1 MKRFL
6 LLYIFITAGLKTFG
20 QEPLQTSDSLVAF
33 SLQEAINYA
42 IENNRNSIKAAKSIE
57 AAEEQKW
64 ETTSIGLPQIDAQID
79 YQNFLKQQVSLLP
92 AAAFDPL
99 GSIRQLEDY
108 YNLSDRQIK
117 DLPDAPEGFIPITF
131 GTKQNMNASATLTQL
146 LFDGSY
152 LVGLQSAKV
161 YLQISKNAK
170 TKTDLE
176 VRKGVINAYGNV
188 LLTNDRVDILQRN
201 LDVLKKNLDETSK
214 LYENGLEEE
223 ESVEQLQITNSDLE
237 NALTNTIRLR
247 DLAYQMLNITMGRQI
262 NSPLELTDSLAD
274 LAKKE
279 IQDQLLSTEFSLENS
294 IDYQIA
300 ENDMVSKELLLKL
313 EKSKSLPTLSAFLNG
328 GYLGNSDSFT
338 FAKKDQRW
346 FGYGLL
352 GVNLSI
358 PIFSSFGRSAATQRA
373 TIELEQA
380 KLDLEE
386 TASQIQLE
394 INRALSDF
402 NYAIENFY
410 NKERNLQLAERIE
423 NKNQI
428 KFFEGI
434 AGSFDLRQAQMQLY
448 TAQQEYLE
456 AMLNVINSKAELETI
471 LNQPQYSN

>member
-1 MKRFL
+1 MKRVSI
-6 LLYIFITAGLKTFG
+6 LYIFLVVSFQLFG
-20 QEPLQTSDSLVAF
+20 QQTIQPKDTLVAF
-33 SLQEAINYA
+33 SLDEAINYA
-42 IENNRNSIKAAKSIE
+42 IENNRNSINASKSIE

-99 GSIRQLEDY
+99 GSIRQLEEY
-108 YNLSDRQIK
+108 YDLTDRQIK
-117 DLPDAPEGFIPITF
+117 DLPEAPEGFLPITF

-176 VRKGVINAYGNV
+176 VRKAVINAYGNV
-188 LLTNDRVDILQRN
+188 LLTNDRVEILQRN
-201 LDVLKKNLDETSK
+201 LDVLKKNLNETSK
-214 LYENGLEEE
+214 LFENGMEEE

-237 NALTNTIRLR
+237 NALINTIRLR
-247 DLAYQMLNITMGRQI
+247 DLAYQMLNISLGRSL
-262 NSPLELTDSLAD
+262 NAPLQLTDTLSD

-279 IQDQLLSTEFSLENS
+279 IQDQLLPSDYSMENS
-294 IDYQIA
+294 VDYQIA

-313 EKSKSLPTLSAFLNG
+313 EKSRSLPTLSAFLSG
-328 GYLGNSDSFT
+328 GYNGNSDTFS

-346 FGYGLL
+346 FGYGLF

-358 PIFSSFGRSAATQRA
+358 PIFSSLGRSAATQRA
-373 TIELEQA
+373 SIELEQA

-394 INRALSDF
+394 INRASSDF

-410 NKERNLQLAERIE
+410 NKEKNLKLAERIE
-423 NKNQI
+423 SKNQI

-471 LNQPQYSN
+471 INQPQYSN